1 MVITIINSNDINIIK
16 GKMITELIYQ
26 QLLLS
31 KLRQS

>member
-1 MVITIINSNDINIIK
+1 MVITIINSNDINTIK

-31 KLRQS
+31 KLSQN

>member
-26 QLLLS
+26 QLLLN
-31 KLRQS
+31 KLNQN